1 MAIISNGTTITIAAG
16 NQIDIG
22 ITPFDSETGKP
33 YMLSDGEK
41 VVFSVRQYKDYDPV
55 IRKESDLQGE
65 DGAVAFYLSADDTNV
80 PRGSYCWMADL
91 VDSSGDIIDTF
102 IGGVKYAAFYVK

>member
-22 ITPFDSETGKP
+22 ITLFDSETGKP
-33 YMLSDGEK
+33 YMLSDGQK

-65 DGAVAFYLSADDTNV
+65 NGAVAFYWSADDTNV

-102 IGGVKYAAFYVK
+102 IGGVEYAAFYVK